1 VPTPDFGQVCRKGQ
15 LGRVSLAE
23 GRSFLG
29 VEAILA
35 VDVADAPKVLRPVNG
50 GHGAKA
56 VKRVSATDPAREK
69 QAVKELVQWERKVT
83 ACVRRIKRGERDIV
97 LPAGTYHLWRHRG
110 YSREEGRPPD
120 QLFQAA

>member
-1 VPTPDFGQVCRKGQ
+1 
-15 LGRVSLAE
+15 
-23 GRSFLG
+23 
-29 VEAILA
+29 
-35 VDVADAPKVLRPVNG
+35 
-50 GHGAKA
+50 
-56 VKRVSATDPAREK
+56 
-69 QAVKELVQWERKVT
+69 LVQWERNVT